1 MIKFDRHASH
11 RMKWRGISEAEVI
24 LTLENPEKIEDT
36 IKGRKN
42 AYRLIEGRFIKV
54 TYKIFPEEILVISAV
69 VKD

>member
-1 MIKFDRHASH
+1 
-11 RMKWRGISEAEVI
+11 MKWRGISEAEVI

-54 TYKIFPEEILVISAV
+54 TYKIFSEEILVISAV

>member
-1 MIKFDRHASH
+1 
-11 RMKWRGISEAEVI
+11 MKWRGISEAEVI